1 MFLPP
6 TGSILAKLS
15 FLMKIILQ
23 KEKLQLMLVEKT
35 FEIDHDV
42 RVDISTTNSQDAVFS
57 AKKLVL
63 IKASWTILNLLFS
76 FKILRF
82 LLLASLNKGSHL
94 EACRSENPIIC

>member
-15 FLMKIILQ
+15 FLMKILLQ
-23 KEKLQLMLVEKT
+23 KEKLQMMLVEKT

-42 RVDISTTNSQDAVFS
+42 RVDISTNSQDAVFS